1 MAVRRILWLA
11 LLLMLVLA
19 GIFLPGRISIPN
31 RYNLWASFDAREE
44 PGVLTRFKLARLDGD
59 FPRCLAALETTAVK
73 ASRLPDR
80 SQGDCPLQEIV
91 RVTGSELSFPAAT
104 MTCDLAVR
112 WGMFERHALQPAA
125 LRHFGER
132 VARIEHI
139 GTFACRTIAG
149 RDRLSEHARANAIDI
164 AAFILADGRRI
175 SILADWGGAG
185 DKAAFLRDAR
195 DGACRFFGAVLG
207 PDYNAAHKN
216 HFHLDTGGFRMCR

>member
-1 MAVRRILWLA
+1 VKR
-11 LLLMLVLA
+11 LLGVGLLVILVLA

-31 RYNLWASFDAREE
+31 RYNPWAPFDAREK
-44 PGVLTRFKLARLDGD
+44 PGALTRFKLARLDGD
-59 FPRCLAALETTAVK
+59 YPRCLAALETTAVK

-80 SQGDCPLQEIV
+80 TQGDCPLLSIV
-91 RVTGSELSFPAAT
+91 RVTGSELSFPATT

-125 LRHFGER
+125 LRHFGQR
-132 VARIEHI
+132 VTRIEHI

-164 AAFILADGRRI
+164 AAFILADGRRV
-175 SILADWGGAG
+175 SILDDWSREG
-185 DKAAFLRDAR
+185 DKASFLRDVR